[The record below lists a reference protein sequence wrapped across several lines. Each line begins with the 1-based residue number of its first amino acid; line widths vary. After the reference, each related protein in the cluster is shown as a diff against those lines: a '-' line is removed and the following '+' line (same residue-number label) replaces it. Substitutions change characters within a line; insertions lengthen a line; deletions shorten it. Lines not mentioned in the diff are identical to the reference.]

1 MAYDL
6 VNKKKGKVIRSMLE
20 KTPRFRARRM
30 TDGEYVEGCLIMHE
44 GSPFTYILTDDG
56 FNYYM
61 TTDDLTGDCK
71 CKLVR
76 VLGHSVEQIR

>member
-1 MAYDL
+1 MYNL
-6 VNKKKGKVIRSMLE
+6 VNTKKGKVIRTMLE
-20 KTPRFRARRM
+20 KTPRFRAKRM

-56 FNYYM
+56 FNYM
-61 TTDDLTGDCK
+61 ITDDLTGDCK

-76 VLGHSVEQIR
+76 VLGHSVEQIQ

>member
-56 FNYYM
+56 FNYM
-61 TTDDLTGDCK
+61 FNDDLTGDCK
-71 CKLVR
+71 CKMVR
-76 VLGHSVEQIR
+76 VMENSVEQIQ

>member
-1 MAYDL
+1 MYNL
-6 VNKKKGKVIRSMLE
+6 VSTKKGKVIRFMLE
-20 KTPRFRARRM
+20 KTPRFRAKRM

-56 FNYYM
+56 YNYM
-61 TTDDLTGDCK
+61 ITDDLTGDCK

-76 VLGHSVEQIR
+76 VLEYSVEQIQ

>member
-1 MAYDL
+1 
-6 VNKKKGKVIRSMLE
+6 
-20 KTPRFRARRM
+20 M

-56 FNYYM
+56 FDHMFNN
-61 TTDDLTGDCK
+61 DLTGDCK

-76 VLGHSVEQIR
+76 VLEHSVEQIR

>member
-1 MAYDL
+1 MYDL
-6 VNKKKGKVIRSMLE
+6 VDTKKGKMIRFMLE

-56 FNYYM
+56 YNYM
-61 TTDDLTGDCK
+61 ITDNLTGDCK

>member
-1 MAYDL
+1 MVD
-6 VNKKKGKVIRSMLE
+6 KKKGRSIRAMLE
-20 KTPRFRARRM
+20 KTPRFKAKRM

-56 FNYYM
+56 YNHM
-61 TTDDLTGDCK
+61 ITDDLTGDCK

-76 VLGHSVEQIR
+76 VLGHSVEQIQ

>member
-20 KTPRFRARRM
+20 KTPRFRAKRM
-30 TDGEYVEGCLIMHE
+30 TDGEYVEGCLIMRE

-56 FNYYM
+56 FNYM
-61 TTDDLTGDCK
+61 ITDDLTGDCK

-76 VLGHSVEQIR
+76 VLGHSVEQIQ

>member
-1 MAYDL
+1 MVYNL
-6 VNKKKGKVIRSMLE
+6 VNKKKGNKIRFMVESV
-20 KTPRFRARRM
+20 PRFRAKRM

-56 FNYYM
+56 FNYM
-61 TTDDLTGDCK
+61 FNDDLAGDCK

-76 VLGHSVEQIR
+76 VFEYSVEQIQ

>member
-44 GSPFTYILTDDG
+44 GSCFTYILTDDG
-56 FNYYM
+56 FDHMFN
-61 TTDDLTGDCK
+61 DDLTGDCK
-71 CKLVR
+71 CKMVR
-76 VLGHSVEQIR
+76 VLGHSVEQIQ

>member
-1 MAYDL
+1 MVYDL

-30 TDGEYVEGCLIMHE
+30 TDGEYVEGCLIMRE
-44 GSPFTYILTDDG
+44 GGYFTYILTDDG
-56 FNYYM
+56 FDHMFN
-61 TTDDLTGDCK
+61 DDLTGDCK

-76 VLGHSVEQIR
+76 VLENSVEQIR

>member
-20 KTPRFRARRM
+20 KTPRFRARGM
-30 TDGEYVEGCLIMHE
+30 TDGEYVEGCLIMRE
-44 GSPFTYILTDDG
+44 GGYFTYILTDDG
-56 FNYYM
+56 FDHMFN
-61 TTDDLTGDCK
+61 DDLTGDCK

-76 VLGHSVEQIR
+76 VLEHSVEQIR